1 MRSQALDCHGRA
13 SRRWAKCVRRGC
25 AATSGM
31 SAAFEIA
38 GLDAVGQA
46 DLVRRG
52 DVSAVARRRRQ
63 PPALESAHAAVPVSD
78 DGVRA

>member
-1 MRSQALDCHGRA
+1 
-13 SRRWAKCVRRGC
+13 
-25 AATSGM
+25 M

-52 DVSAVARRRRQ
+52 DVSAVELVTWAIERTNRGPQSNAQRGRYT
-63 PPALESAHAAVPVSD
+63 D
-78 DGVRA
+78 F